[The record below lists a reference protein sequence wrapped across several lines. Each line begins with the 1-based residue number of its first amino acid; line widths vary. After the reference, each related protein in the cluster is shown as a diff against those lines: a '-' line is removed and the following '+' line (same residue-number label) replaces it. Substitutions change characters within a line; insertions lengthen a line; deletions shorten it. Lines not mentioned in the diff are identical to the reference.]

1 MENHRCYSDAS
12 DLSGPTIHSFR
23 LAGPE
28 NSVLKMFRGGGKK
41 APNVVRTLNHAQKIN
56 SSSNMKGS
64 KWEKTLIEENR
75 EEYIYNLQV
84 EFSYRLKQQT
94 F

>member
-1 MENHRCYSDAS
+1 M
-12 DLSGPTIHSFR
+12 
-23 LAGPE
+23 
-28 NSVLKMFRGGGKK
+28 VGGKEK
-41 APNVVRTLNHAQKIN
+41 KGQNVVRTLNHAQKIN

-75 EEYIYNLQV
+75 EERIYNLQV